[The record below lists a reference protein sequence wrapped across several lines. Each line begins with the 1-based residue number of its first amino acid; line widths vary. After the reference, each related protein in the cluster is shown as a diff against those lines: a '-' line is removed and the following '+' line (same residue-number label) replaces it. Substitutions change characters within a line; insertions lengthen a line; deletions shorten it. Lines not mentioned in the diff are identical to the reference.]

1 MLVPLWYVYMDGAL
15 FFSTSS
21 RSSKMKHL
29 KRDPRVCCL
38 IEEGEQWLDSKAVV
52 ISCEAHFVDA
62 ASEEAT
68 SHRAQSKQKYA
79 AFRPEMK
86 KAPGVT
92 QQYCSTETS
101 LIKLIPKEKEVRSWY
116 NRKIKGFA

>member
-1 MLVPLWYVYMDGAL
+1 M
-15 FFSTSS
+15 
-21 RSSKMKHL
+21 
-29 KRDPRVCCL
+29 
-38 IEEGEQWLDSKAVV
+38 

-68 SHRAQSKQKYA
+68 RYRALSKQKYA

-86 KAPGVT
+86 KAPEVT
-92 QQYCSTETS
+92 QQYYSTETS